1 MKDIQLK
8 IDLKFA
14 QIDELDADDRALVE
28 KAVEATGRS
37 YAKYSNFNVGAAL
50 RLANG
55 EIILGANQENAV
67 FTVGLCAERTAIFA
81 AQVKYP
87 DQCERSHAP
96 AGQSLW
102 LVPSGHVRGG
112 GTLRTAHAHPP
123 LWHRRSLYRQQRQG
137 LVAALLRRRE
147 HALTLFRRSCRFR
160 RPPYGRH
167 RGIIL
172 LRLSLCR
179 CRICRPD

>member
-37 YAKYSNFNVGAAL
+37 YAKYSNSNVGAAL

-67 FTVGLCAERTAIFA
+67 FTVGLCAERTGIFA

-87 DQCERSHAP
+87 DQPVMAIAIAARNAN
-96 AGQSLW
+96 
-102 LVPSGHVRGG
+102 
-112 GTLRTAHAHPP
+112 
-123 LWHRRSLYRQQRQG
+123 G
-137 LVAALLRRRE
+137 LMRLPVSPCG
-147 HALTLFRRSCRFR
+147 SCRQVMSEVEER
-160 RPPYGRH
+160 YAQPMR
-167 RGIIL
+167 IL
-172 LRLSLCR
+172 LYGTDGVYIVNSVKDLLPLCFVDESMR
-179 CRICRPD
+179 

>member
-14 QIDELDADDRALVE
+14 QLDELDADDRTLVE

-81 AQVKYP
+81 AQVRYP
-87 DQCERSHAP
+87 DQPVVAIAIAARNAN
-96 AGQSLW
+96 
-102 LVPSGHVRGG
+102 
-112 GTLRTAHAHPP
+112 
-123 LWHRRSLYRQQRQG
+123 G
-137 LVAALLRRRE
+137 LMRLPVSPCG
-147 HALTLFRRSCRFR
+147 SCRQVMSEVEER
-160 RPPYGRH
+160 YGQPMR
-167 RGIIL
+167 IL
-172 LRLSLCR
+172 LYGTDGVYIVNSVKDLLPLCFVDESMR
-179 CRICRPD
+179 

>member
-8 IDLKFA
+8 INLKFA
-14 QIDELDADDRALVE
+14 QLDELDADDRVLVE

-87 DQCERSHAP
+87 DQPVMAIAIAARNAN
-96 AGQSLW
+96 
-102 LVPSGHVRGG
+102 
-112 GTLRTAHAHPP
+112 
-123 LWHRRSLYRQQRQG
+123 G
-137 LVAALLRRRE
+137 LMRLPVSPCG
-147 HALTLFRRSCRFR
+147 SCRQVMSEVEER
-160 RPPYGRH
+160 YGQPMR
-167 RGIIL
+167 IL
-172 LRLSLCR
+172 LYGTDGVYIVNSVKDLLPLCFVDESMR
-179 CRICRPD
+179 

>member
-8 IDLKFA
+8 INLKFA
-14 QIDELDADDRALVE
+14 QLDELDADDRTLVE

-87 DQCERSHAP
+87 DQPVMAIAIAARNAN
-96 AGQSLW
+96 
-102 LVPSGHVRGG
+102 
-112 GTLRTAHAHPP
+112 
-123 LWHRRSLYRQQRQG
+123 G
-137 LVAALLRRRE
+137 LMRLPVSPCG
-147 HALTLFRRSCRFR
+147 SCRQVMSEVEER
-160 RPPYGRH
+160 YGQPMR
-167 RGIIL
+167 IL
-172 LRLSLCR
+172 LYGTDGVYIVNSVKDLLPLCFVDESMR
-179 CRICRPD
+179 

>member
-8 IDLKFA
+8 INLKFA
-14 QIDELDADDRALVE
+14 QLDELDADDRTLVE

-81 AQVKYP
+81 AQVRYP
-87 DQCERSHAP
+87 DQPVMAIAIAARNAN
-96 AGQSLW
+96 GLMSLP
-102 LVPSGHVRGG
+102 VSPCG
-112 GTLRTAHAHPP
+112 
-123 LWHRRSLYRQQRQG
+123 
-137 LVAALLRRRE
+137 
-147 HALTLFRRSCRFR
+147 SCRQVMSEVEER
-160 RPPYGRH
+160 YGQPMR
-167 RGIIL
+167 IL
-172 LRLSLCR
+172 LYGTDGVYIVNSVKDLLPLCFVDESMR
-179 CRICRPD
+179 

>member
-8 IDLKFA
+8 INLKFA
-14 QIDELDADDRALVE
+14 QLDELDADDRVLVE

-81 AQVKYP
+81 AQVRYP
-87 DQCERSHAP
+87 DQPVVAIAIAARN
-96 AGQSLW
+96 
-102 LVPSGHVRGG
+102 VN
-112 GTLRTAHAHPP
+112 
-123 LWHRRSLYRQQRQG
+123 G
-137 LVAALLRRRE
+137 LMRLPVSPCG
-147 HALTLFRRSCRFR
+147 SCRQVMSEVEER
-160 RPPYGRH
+160 YGQPMR
-167 RGIIL
+167 IL
-172 LRLSLCR
+172 LYGTDGVYIVNSVKDLLPLCFVDESMR
-179 CRICRPD
+179 

>member
-14 QIDELDADDRALVE
+14 QLDELDADDRTLVE

-87 DQCERSHAP
+87 DQPVMAIAIAARNAN
-96 AGQSLW
+96 
-102 LVPSGHVRGG
+102 
-112 GTLRTAHAHPP
+112 
-123 LWHRRSLYRQQRQG
+123 G
-137 LVAALLRRRE
+137 LMRLPVSPCG
-147 HALTLFRRSCRFR
+147 SCRQVMSEVEER
-160 RPPYGRH
+160 YGQPMR
-167 RGIIL
+167 IL
-172 LRLSLCR
+172 LYGTDGVYIVNSVKDLLPLCFVDESMR
-179 CRICRPD
+179 

>member
-8 IDLKFA
+8 INLKFA
-14 QIDELDADDRALVE
+14 QLDELDADDRTLVE

-81 AQVKYP
+81 AQVRYP
-87 DQCERSHAP
+87 DQPVMAI
-96 AGQSLW
+96 AI
-102 LVPSGHVRGG
+102 
-112 GTLRTAHAHPP
+112 
-123 LWHRRSLYRQQRQG
+123 
-137 LVAALLRRRE
+137 AARNVNGRMRLPVSPCG
-147 HALTLFRRSCRFR
+147 SCRQVMSEVEER
-160 RPPYGRH
+160 YGQPMR
-167 RGIIL
+167 IL
-172 LRLSLCR
+172 LYGTDGVYIVNSVKDLLPLCFVDESMR
-179 CRICRPD
+179 

>member
-55 EIILGANQENAV
+55 EIILDANQDNAV
-67 FTVGLCAERTAIFA
+67 FTVGLCAERTDIFA
-81 AQVKYP
+81 AQDKYP
-87 DQCERSHAP
+87 DQPVMAIAIAARNAN
-96 AGQSLW
+96 
-102 LVPSGHVRGG
+102 
-112 GTLRTAHAHPP
+112 
-123 LWHRRSLYRQQRQG
+123 G
-137 LVAALLRRRE
+137 LMRLPVSPCG
-147 HALTLFRRSCRFR
+147 SCRQVMSEVEER
-160 RPPYGRH
+160 YGQPIR
-167 RGIIL
+167 IL
-172 LRLSLCR
+172 LYGTDGVYIVNSVKDLLPLCFVDESMR
-179 CRICRPD
+179 

>member
-14 QIDELDADDRALVE
+14 QLDELDADDRTLVE

-37 YAKYSNFNVGAAL
+37 YAQYSNFNVGAAL

-87 DQCERSHAP
+87 DQPVMAIAIAARNAN
-96 AGQSLW
+96 
-102 LVPSGHVRGG
+102 
-112 GTLRTAHAHPP
+112 
-123 LWHRRSLYRQQRQG
+123 G
-137 LVAALLRRRE
+137 LMRLPVSPCG
-147 HALTLFRRSCRFR
+147 SCRQVMSEVEER
-160 RPPYGRH
+160 YGQPMR
-167 RGIIL
+167 IL
-172 LRLSLCR
+172 LYGTDGVYIVNSVKDLLPLCFVDESMR
-179 CRICRPD
+179 